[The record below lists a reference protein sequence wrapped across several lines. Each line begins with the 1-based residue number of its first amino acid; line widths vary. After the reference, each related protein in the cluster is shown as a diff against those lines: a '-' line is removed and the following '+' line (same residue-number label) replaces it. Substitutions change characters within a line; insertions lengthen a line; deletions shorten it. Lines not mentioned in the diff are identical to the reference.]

1 MRKAWLVLG
10 AVCAAS
16 IGMARAKPN
25 ARQEKPKDTQA
36 ATDESKI
43 SQEDIDKKN
52 PVKPS
57 SEGLAAAR
65 KVYGYDCAMCHGPK
79 GDGKCDLVESMKL
92 TMHDWNDPASLAGK
106 SDGEIFFIITKGK
119 GKMMGEGD
127 RLPETMR
134 WNMVNLV
141 RSYSK
146 KDAGDKP
153 AS

>member
-1 MRKAWLVLG
+1 MRKALLVPV
-10 AVCAAS
+10 AVLAAS
-16 IGMARAKPN
+16 FGMARAKPN
-25 ARQEKPKDTQA
+25 ATQDKPKDTQA
-36 ATDESKI
+36 AAEESKI
-43 SQEDIDKKN
+43 SQEDIDKNN

-57 SEGLAAAR
+57 PEGLAAAR
-65 KVYGYDCAMCHGPK
+65 KIYGYDCAMCHGDK
-79 GDGKCDLVESMKL
+79 GDGKGDIVESMKL
-92 TMHDWNDPASLAGK
+92 TMHDWRDAASLEGK
-106 SDGEIFFIITKGK
+106 TDGEIFFIITKGK

-153 AS
+153 GS